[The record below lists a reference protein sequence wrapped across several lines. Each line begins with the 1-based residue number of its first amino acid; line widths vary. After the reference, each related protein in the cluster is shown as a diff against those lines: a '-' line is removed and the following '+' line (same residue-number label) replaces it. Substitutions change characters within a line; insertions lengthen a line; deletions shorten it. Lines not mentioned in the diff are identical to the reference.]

1 MYIWC
6 YDNDLLCITVGRNSP
21 MYTVTVTSDVTSND
35 TEMEFN
41 SSIIIIILGVGVA
54 IFGALVVIL
63 AVVGIVYC
71 CKRTR

>member
-6 YDNDLLCITVGRNSP
+6 YDNDLLCIAVGQDSP
-21 MYTVTVTSDVTSND
+21 TYTVTRDVTSND
-35 TEMEFN
+35 TERECN
-41 SSIIIIILGVGVA
+41 SSIIVIVLGVGVA

-71 CKRTR
+71 YKKTR